1 MESLARTSNLV
12 LISLLLL
19 LSWPWLPTAVAGAG
33 ENVNLDFQSFS
44 IRSLTLLGDAYLRN
58 GSVGLTREAG
68 VPLSGA
74 GAVLCNVPIR
84 FHDPATNSAASFSTS
99 FSFSITNTDPGTSGD
114 GLTFFLSPENQ
125 TLGAAGESLGLFNAS
140 QPSPPDSS
148 IVAVEFDTFM
158 NAGVGDPSSNH
169 VGLDI
174 GGARSVEAAD
184 LAALGIDLKSGAPI
198 TAWVEFLSGEKMF
211 SVWVSSSSERPAAP
225 VFSTAAFDLSAIFQ
239 EFMYVGFSAS
249 TEGSTEVHTILD
261 WSFRTFGLPEGNLSS
276 PVANSSSD
284 GSSGAAIPSS
294 PERRSSRR
302 KLGLALV
309 IAGPVAF
316 FCLVFSLLA
325 WVSLMKLIRL
335 RKRERFSPELLK
347 GPRNISYR
355 ELSAATGGFHRS
367 RIVGNGSFG
376 CVYRA
381 TDPSSGMAYAVK
393 RSSHSRQ
400 GKSEF
405 MAELT
410 IIARLRHKNLV
421 QLVGWCAEKD
431 ELLLVYEFMPNGSLD
446 KLLHEARR
454 PSETLD
460 WARRG
465 RITRGV
471 VSVLIYLHQECE
483 QQVIHRDI
491 KTSNI
496 MLDANFNAR
505 LGDFGLA
512 RLMDHDKSPD
522 CTLTAGTMGYL
533 APEYVQYGKAT
544 EKTDVFSF
552 GVVLLEI
559 CSGRRPIEKQL
570 SVDSGGMVNLV
581 DWVWNLYSDNKL
593 LEAAD
598 PRLNGEFDG
607 DEMLRLLLVGL
618 SCVNPNSG
626 ERPSMRRVLQILNG
640 EAEPMLVPRS
650 KPFPVFSHG
659 LPPLSLQDI
668 VSDCDAHPA
677 D

>member
-1 MESLARTSNLV
+1 M
-12 LISLLLL
+12 
-19 LSWPWLPTAVAGAG
+19 AVASHGGGEREPRLPVLLHPQPHPPRRRLPPQRLRGADQG
-33 ENVNLDFQSFS
+33 S
-44 IRSLTLLGDAYLRN
+44 RSP
-58 GSVGLTREAG
+58 S
-68 VPLSGA
+68 SGA

-84 FHDPATNSAASFSTS
+84 FHDPATNSSASFSTR

-140 QPSPPDSS
+140 QPSPADSS

-158 NAGVGDPSSNH
+158 NAGIGDPSSNH

-174 GGARSVEAAD
+174 GGARSRRA
-184 LAALGIDLKSGAPI
+184 I
-198 TAWVEFLSGEKMF
+198 TAWVEFLSGEKTF
-211 SVWVSSSSERPAAP
+211 SVWVSSSGDRPAAP
-225 VFSTAAFDLSAIFQ
+225 VFSTAAFDLSVIFQ

-249 TEGSTEVHTILD
+249 TEGSTEVHAILD

-276 PVANSSSD
+276 PAANSSSD
-284 GSSGAAIPSS
+284 GSPGGVIPAMPISS
-294 PERRSSRR
+294 PERRSSHR
-302 KLGLALV
+302 KLSLALV
-309 IAGPVAF
+309 IAGPVVF
-316 FCLVFSLLA
+316 FCLVFSLVA

-335 RKRERFSPELLK
+335 RKRERFTPELLK

-446 KLLHEARR
+446 KVLHETRR

-460 WARRG
+460 WARRV

-496 MLDANFNAR
+496 MLDAHFNAR

-559 CSGRRPIEKQL
+559 CSGRRPIEKL
-570 SVDSGGMVNLV
+570 AVDSGDMVNLV
-581 DWVWNLYSDNKL
+581 DWVWNLYSNNKL

-598 PRLNGEFDG
+598 PSLKGEFDG
-607 DEMLRLLLVGL
+607 DEMVRLLLVGL

-626 ERPSMRRVLQILNG
+626 ERPSMRRVLRILNG
-640 EAEPMLVPRS
+640 EAELLLVPRM
-650 KPFPVFSHG
+650 KPLPVFSHS
-659 LPPLSLQDI
+659 LPPSPCKTLFQIEILIPLTELRPGMFFPFHPLSG
-668 VSDCDAHPA
+668 
-677 D
+677 